1 MERILALTNRVPQSI
16 YAPSDDSLL
25 MVDALAQ
32 MRLTGKRVL
41 DMGTGSGILGLYCA
55 MLGADVTACD
65 IDQSTVF
72 RVGEVASMLGVKLR
86 LIVSDLFSSIQG
98 QFDLILFNPPY
109 LPSRG
114 VEDRSVDGGADG
126 TRVIEKF
133 LKQLP
138 SHLARGAQAFLLVSN
153 LNGPAAL
160 QLRHNNFEFSTVAKR
175 SFFFEQ
181 LQVLRLRLR
190 DDLAV

>member
-1 MERILALTNRVPQSI
+1 
-16 YAPSDDSLL
+16 
-25 MVDALAQ
+25 MVDVLSQ
-32 MRLTGKRVL
+32 MSLTGKRVL
-41 DMGTGSGILGLYCA
+41 DMGTGSGILGVYCA
-55 MLGADVTACD
+55 VRGADVTACD
-65 IDQSTVF
+65 IDQSTVS

-86 LIVSDLFSSIQG
+86 LIVSDLFSNIQD
-98 QFDLILFNPPY
+98 QFDLIIFNPPY

-114 VEDRSVDGGADG
+114 VEDRSVDGGANG

-133 LKQLP
+133 LRQIP
-138 SHLARGAQAFLLVSN
+138 SHLARRAQALLLVSN
-153 LNGPAAL
+153 LNDPAAL

-190 DDLAV
+190 DDLSI